1 MATAQLEA
9 VTALEAGLKRCIS
22 CGRLQ
27 KTDDNRACKRCGDK
41 VVSRRPMSLQRAW
54 AFLVVG
60 LIAYVPAN
68 MLPMMNTSTITGN
81 SNDTI
86 LSGVMTLLSTGSY
99 FVAGIVFIASF
110 CIPVLKFIVIATLA
124 LSLQFPWNMSDH
136 TRHRLHALIEFIG
149 RWSMI
154 DVFVVAVLA
163 ALLQLGAIITITA
176 GAGINAFA
184 LSVVFTMLSA
194 SSLDS
199 RLLWDTQAML
209 ERQSEEPLAAS

>member
-1 MATAQLEA
+1 METARLEA
-9 VTALEAGLKRCIS
+9 VTASEAGLQRCLS

-27 KTDDNRACKRCGDK
+27 KINDTRACGQCGDK
-41 VVSRRPMSLQRAW
+41 VTSRRPMSLQRTW
-54 AFLVVG
+54 AFLFVG

-68 MLPMMNTSTITGN
+68 ILPMMKTSTIAGS

-86 LSGVMTLLSTGSY
+86 LSGVITLMSTGSY
-99 FVAGIVFIASF
+99 FVAGVVFLASF
-110 CIPVLKFIVIATLA
+110 CIPVLKFIVIAALA
-124 LSLQFPWNMSDH
+124 LSLQFPWDMSDH
-136 TRHRLHALIEFIG
+136 TQHRLHTLIEFIG

-199 RLLWDTQAML
+199 RLLWDTQL
-209 ERQSEEPLAAS
+209 TLKKQHVEQLITT